1 MASILK
7 PANFGADPARVKWTI
22 VRGDTSSIRVD
33 FLDDDELTPFNTD
46 NWSYVASA
54 YDARNNSVDELSV
67 ESGDGYVIISID
79 PDTSANWGSGYSSTV
94 AELSFDL
101 EVSMDEI
108 IWTPLIGTISVMADI
123 SGSL

>member
-33 FLDDDELTPFNTD
+33 FLDDDEVTPFNTST
-46 NWSYVASA
+46 WSYVASA
-54 YDARNNSVDELSV
+54 YDARNNSVDELSI

-101 EVSMDEI
+101 EVSMDDT